1 MDRTLDDVLSA
12 LVEQHAE
19 LWGIIDGLDQSGFD
33 RPSLCAGWSVG
44 DVLLHMAQTEEMA
57 IASLEGRLDDGDT
70 PFARALASVG
80 TSADDSAGDAGGTGA
95 GAGDRANGD
104 GIPSELSVDDIA
116 DLAVQQ
122 ERGLPGVRIA
132 GRWWAASHRVEELL
146 AEADPRERVTWVA
159 GQLSVV
165 TLATTRVAE
174 CWIHTGDIADPLG
187 VEQVPGERLRYVARL
202 AWRTL
207 PYAFAQAGREL
218 SAPVAFHLTGPTGDE
233 WRFDPPEAGGDAGSD
248 DDPGDEAT
256 DADTDGPEIT
266 LVEGDGVELC
276 RVAAR
281 RVDPE
286 DTGLKATGPDAEAV
300 LELIRTYA

>member
-1 MDRTLDDVLSA
+1 MDDVLSA

-19 LWGIIDGLDQSGFD
+19 LWGIIDGLDPTGFD

-80 TSADDSAGDAGGTGA
+80 DRADDGTGV
-95 GAGDRANGD
+95 GGGRADGD

-146 AEADPRERVTWVA
+146 AEADPSERVTWVA
-159 GQLSVV
+159 GPLSVV
-165 TLATTRVAE
+165 SLATTRIAE
-174 CWIHTGDIADPLG
+174 CWIHTGDIAEPLG
-187 VEQVPGERLRYVARL
+187 VEQVPGERLRHVARL

-233 WRFDPPEAGGDAGSD
+233 WRFDPPGAEGDAGHD
-248 DDPGDEAT
+248 DDPDDS
-256 DADTDGPEIT
+256 DASTDGPEIT
-266 LVEGDGVELC
+266 VVEGDGVELC

-286 DTGLKATGPDAEAV
+286 DTGLEATGPDAEAV
-300 LELIRTYA
+300 LQLVRTYA